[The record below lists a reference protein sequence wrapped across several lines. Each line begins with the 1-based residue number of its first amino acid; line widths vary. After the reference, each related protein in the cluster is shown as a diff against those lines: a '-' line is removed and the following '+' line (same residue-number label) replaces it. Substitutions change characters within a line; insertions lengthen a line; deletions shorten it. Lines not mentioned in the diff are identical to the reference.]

1 MGSFLGNAIP
11 LPKEQILWET
21 KGYWKKNIDY
31 LDLPL
36 TLGVGIGTYTGTM
49 VRS

>member
-1 MGSFLGNAIP
+1 MGSFLGNDTL

-21 KGYWKKNIDY
+21 KGYGKKHR
-31 LDLPL
+31 L
-36 TLGVGIGTYTGTM
+36 TQPSPCLGVGIGTYTGTM